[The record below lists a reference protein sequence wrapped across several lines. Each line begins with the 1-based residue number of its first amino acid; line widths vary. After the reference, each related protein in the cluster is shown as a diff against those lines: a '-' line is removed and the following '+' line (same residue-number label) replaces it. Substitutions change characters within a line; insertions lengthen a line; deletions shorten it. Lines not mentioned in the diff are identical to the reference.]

1 MGFDQGL
8 IYPSWGG
15 FGKGAKG
22 MKGAGKGGKGK
33 WDGKNVAMDKGGKG
47 LWVMVPFSDMPKGKG
62 GKSGGKGGGQQGG
75 GGGSKKRKKE
85 NAGPVQSIDAGMVGQ
100 ITDALNENGGEM
112 SLGKLSTLFSGLKK
126 AQVEEHFNVQEVGD
140 GDFLVTLGGIGAGPP
155 VRGEKRVK
163 VKKEKVK
170 KEKDPD
176 APPPPDLE
184 SDVLNEITAH
194 LEACGGSCVLGK
206 LSTKFSGLKKAQL
219 EGHFEVE
226 HGEKDSIV
234 RILGYT
240 GDMDGMG
247 PGPAKK
253 RKKER
258 QKASKDDAPPPDLD
272 HAKLQKI
279 TDYLNTAGGSAPLG
293 KVTTV
298 FPGVKKAQLENN
310 FVLSGGGANSDPIVS
325 LS

>member
-1 MGFDQGL
+1 
-8 IYPSWGG
+8 
-15 FGKGAKG
+15 
-22 MKGAGKGGKGK
+22 
-33 WDGKNVAMDKGGKG
+33 MDKGGKG
-47 LWVMVPFSDMPKGKG
+47 MWVMVPFSDAPKGKG
-62 GKSGGKGGGQQGG
+62 GKFGGKGGKGGGQQ

-85 NAGPVQSIDAGMVGQ
+85 NAGPVQSIDGDMVEK
-100 ITDALNENGGEM
+100 ITDLLNENGGEL
-112 SLGKLSTLFSGLKK
+112 SLGRVTTVFPGLKK
-126 AQVEEHFNVQEVGD
+126 VQVEEHFNVQEVGD
-140 GDFLVTLGGIGAGPP
+140 GDFLVTTGGIGAGPL
-155 VRGEKRVK
+155 VSGEKRVK
-163 VKKEKVK
+163 VKKEKKIK

-206 LSTKFSGLKKAQL
+206 LSTKFPGLKKAQL

-240 GDMDGMG
+240 GDMDAMG

-258 QKASKDDAPPPDLD
+258 QKGCFNCGDFTHMSKDCALPRKEKASKADAPPPPDLD
-272 HAKLQKI
+272 HAKVEAI

-310 FVLSGGGANSDPIVS
+310 FVLSGGGASADPIVS